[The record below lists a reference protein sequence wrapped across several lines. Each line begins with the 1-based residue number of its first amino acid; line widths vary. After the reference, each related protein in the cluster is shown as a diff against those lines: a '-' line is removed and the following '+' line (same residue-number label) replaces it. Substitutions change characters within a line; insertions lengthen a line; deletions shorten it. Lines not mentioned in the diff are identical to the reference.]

1 VQNFEVVATRELA
14 PGVHV
19 LEVEAPR
26 VARKTQPG
34 QFVMVRVCEAGE
46 RIPLTIADM
55 APARGTVTLVVQAI
69 GKTTRLMGRLRAGDT
84 ILDVVGPLGTPTHIA
99 AFGTA
104 CCVGGGFGIAAL
116 HPVARALTAAGNEV
130 ISLLGARRADLVLLE
145 DAMRRVSRRVE
156 VATDDG
162 SAGHRGLVTDLLRRL
177 LEAGTGLDRVI
188 AIGPLPMMRA
198 ACDVTAER
206 AIPTIVSLNPIMVDG
221 TGMCGACR
229 VRVGGVTRFA
239 CVDGPDF
246 DGHQVDFDE
255 LATRQE
261 AYRAQERQAL
271 ERYEA
276 AEMCPSG
283 RIDG

>member
-1 VQNFEVVATRELA
+1 MQNFAVVATQQVS

-34 QFVMVRVCEAGE
+34 QFVMVRVHEAGE

-55 APARGTVTLVVQAI
+55 DPERGTITLVVQAV
-69 GKTTRLMGRLRAGDT
+69 GKTTRAMGRLRAGDT

-99 AFGTA
+99 AFGTV

-116 HPVARALTAAGNEV
+116 HPVARALTGAGNEV
-130 ISLLGARRADLVLLE
+130 ISILGARRAELVLLE
-145 DAMRRVSRRVE
+145 EAMRRVCHRVE

-162 SAGHRGLVTDLLRRL
+162 STGHRGLVTDVLREL
-177 LEAGTGLDRVI
+177 LEGGTPVKRVI
-188 AIGPLPMMRA
+188 AIGPLAMMRA
-198 ACDVTAER
+198 VCALTARPE
-206 AIPTIVSLNPIMVDG
+206 IPTVVSLNPIMVDG

-255 LATRQE
+255 LAMRQQ
-261 AYRAQERQAL
+261 AYRDLEREAL
-271 ERYEA
+271 ARYEA
-276 AEMCPSG
+276 AEACASG
-283 RIDG
+283 RVDG